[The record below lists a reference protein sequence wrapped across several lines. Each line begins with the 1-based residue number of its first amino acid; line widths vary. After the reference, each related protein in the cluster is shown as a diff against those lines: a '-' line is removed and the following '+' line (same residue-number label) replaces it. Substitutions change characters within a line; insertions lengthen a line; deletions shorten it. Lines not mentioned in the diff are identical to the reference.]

1 MSAHALEMALWQ
13 ICYDDA
19 SARDYRDDAGAFF
32 DRFRLTPDERT
43 LIEGADVRGML
54 DAGINDML
62 IYSFFQ
68 ALNGR
73 GAAATYLQ
81 LMNAR

>member
-1 MSAHALEMALWQ
+1 MALWR

-19 SARDYRDDAGAFF
+19 GGRDFRADAGAFLE
-32 DRFRLTPDERT
+32 RFRLTPDECR
-43 LIEGADVRGML
+43 LIVDADVRGL
-54 DAGINDML
+54 LELQINDML

-73 GAAATYLQ
+73 GAAATYMQ